1 MQFAKMHGAGNDFV
15 VVDAHGLDRDWG
27 ALAVAMGDR
36 HFGVGSDGLILVLP
50 SEKGDLRMRMFNPD
64 GSEAEMCGN
73 GIRCFTKFAV
83 ERGMVGLTDG
93 KFKAETM
100 IGVLE
105 VQPIMDGKHVVRAR
119 VNQGA
124 PILVP
129 EDVPVDPS
137 QRLVPIGVGHSTAQR
152 ATNNGAEFFNPDEI
166 VFDWPVAVPGHS
178 FAVTGV
184 SMGNPHAVTFTDT
197 PVDELALADFGPLVE
212 HHALFPNRVNFEV
225 VNVVDRA
232 HLTARV
238 WERGAGLTLAC
249 GSGACAIAVAARL
262 HGYTD
267 DIVDI
272 TLPGG
277 TLSLTWDGQG
287 DVFLEG
293 PVELVYEGEWPE

>member
-1 MQFAKMHGAGNDFV
+1 MKFAKMHGAGNDFV
-15 VVDAHGLDRDWG
+15 VVDAQGLDHDWG

-36 HFGVGSDGLILVLP
+36 HFGVGSDGLLLVLP
-50 SEKGDLRMRMFNPD
+50 SDKGDLRMRMFNPD

-83 ERGMVGLTDG
+83 EKGLVTLKDG
-93 KFKAETM
+93 KFRAETM

-105 VQPIMDGKHVVRAR
+105 VQPIMDGNKVVRAR

-124 PILVP
+124 PVLVP

-152 ATNNGAEFFNPDEI
+152 TTGSGPEFFNPDDM

-178 FAVTGV
+178 FSVTGV

-197 PVDELALADFGPLVE
+197 PVDELALADFGPMVE

-225 VNVVDRA
+225 VNVIDRT

-267 DIVDI
+267 DNVDI
-272 TLPGG
+272 KLPGG
-277 TLSLTWDGQG
+277 TLSLTWDGKG

>member
-1 MQFAKMHGAGNDFV
+1 MHGAGNDFV
-15 VVDAHGLDRDWG
+15 VVDAHGQDRDWG
-27 ALAVAMGDR
+27 AMAASMGDR

-50 SEKGDLRMRMFNPD
+50 SDKGDLRMRMFNPD

-83 ERGMVGLTDG
+83 ERGLVTLKDG
-93 KFKAETM
+93 KFRAETM
-100 IGVLE
+100 VGVLE
-105 VQPIMDGKHVVRAR
+105 VQPIMDGSKVVRAR

-124 PILVP
+124 PVLIP
-129 EDVPVDPS
+129 ESVPVDPS

-152 ATNNGAEFFNPDEI
+152 ATSGGSEFFNPDDI

-178 FAVTGV
+178 FAVTAV

-197 PVDELALADFGPLVE
+197 PVEEMALETFGPMVE

-225 VNVVDRA
+225 VNVVDRT

-267 DIVDI
+267 DNVDI
-272 TLPGG
+272 ELPGG
-277 TLSLTWDGQG
+277 TLSLTWGGQG

-293 PVELVYEGEWPE
+293 PVEQVFEGEWPE

>member
-1 MQFAKMHGAGNDFV
+1 MKFAKMHGAGNDFV
-15 VVDAHGLDRDWG
+15 VIDAHGLDRDWA
-27 ALAVAMGDR
+27 ALSVAMGDR
-36 HFGVGSDGLILVLP
+36 HLGIGSDGLLLVLP
-50 SEKGDLRMRMFNPD
+50 SEKGDLRMCMFNPD
-64 GSEAEMCGN
+64 GSEAEMCAN

-83 ERGMVGLTDG
+83 ERELVKLTDG
-93 KFKAETM
+93 RFKAETM

-105 VQPIMDGKHVVRAR
+105 VQPIMDGNRVVRAR

-129 EDVPVDPS
+129 ENVPVDPS
-137 QRLVPIGVGHSTAQR
+137 QRLVPIGIGHSTAQR
-152 ATNNGAEFFNPDEI
+152 STGSGAEFFNPDDI
-166 VFDWPVAVPGHS
+166 VFDWLVAISGHS

-197 PVDELALADFGPLVE
+197 PVAELALADFGPLVE
-212 HHALFPNRVNFEV
+212 HHTLFPNRVNFEV
-225 VNVVDRA
+225 VNVVDRT

-267 DIVDI
+267 DNVDI

-277 TLSLTWDGQG
+277 TLSLSWDGQG

>member
-1 MQFAKMHGAGNDFV
+1 MTLKTLNFSARLAASLFAGSVIIGTVSSLIMLGLLLSESESGFVFPTLEGVRVKYAYPLIVTSMKTSMYEYVADDADIETVQKWIDEGA
-15 VVDAHGLDRDWG
+15 
-27 ALAVAMGDR
+27 
-36 HFGVGSDGLILVLP
+36 
-50 SEKGDLRMRMFNPD
+50 E
-64 GSEAEMCGN
+64 EA
-73 GIRCFTKFAV
+73 F
-83 ERGMVGLTDG
+83 
-93 KFKAETM
+93 FKK
-100 IGVLE
+100 E
-105 VQPIMDGKHVVRAR
+105 VQPIMKGDKVVRAR

-124 PILVP
+124 PVLVP
-129 EDVPVDPS
+129 EEVPVDPS

-152 ATNNGAEFFNPDEI
+152 ATGNGSEFFNPNDM

-197 PVDELALADFGPLVE
+197 PVDELALSDFGPMVE

-225 VNVVDRA
+225 VNVIDRT

-262 HGYTD
+262 HGYID
-267 DIVDI
+267 DNVDI
-272 TLPGG
+272 KLPGG
-277 TLSLTWDGQG
+277 TLSLTWDGKG

-293 PVELVYEGEWPE
+293 PVELVYEGEWPV

>member
-1 MQFAKMHGAGNDFV
+1 MKFAKMHGAGNDFV
-15 VVDAHGLDRDWG
+15 VIDAHGLDRDWA
-27 ALAVAMGDR
+27 ALSVAMGDR
-36 HFGVGSDGLILVLP
+36 HFGVGSDGLLLVLP
-50 SEKGDLRMRMFNPD
+50 SEKGDLRMCMFNPD
-64 GSEAEMCGN
+64 GSEAEMCAN

-83 ERGMVGLTDG
+83 ERELVKLTDG
-93 KFKAETM
+93 RFKAETM

-105 VQPIMDGKHVVRAR
+105 VQPIMDGNRVVRAR

-129 EDVPVDPS
+129 ENVPVDPS
-137 QRLVPIGVGHSTAQR
+137 QRLVPIGIGHSTAQR
-152 ATNNGAEFFNPDEI
+152 STGSGAEFFNPDDI
-166 VFDWPVAVPGHS
+166 VFDWLVAVPGHS

-197 PVDELALADFGPLVE
+197 PVAELALADFGPLVE
-212 HHALFPNRVNFEV
+212 HHTLFPNRVNFEV
-225 VNVVDRA
+225 VNVVDRT

-267 DIVDI
+267 DNVDI

-277 TLSLTWDGQG
+277 TLSLSWDGQG